1 MIEIKT
7 VGEDIKVN
15 IEGEGE
21 ELLQEFTHLG
31 SAIYNAAYNALG
43 YVIDE
48 GYYNDEAEDGDAEE
62 DCDDCYEYCEIKRGD
77 HFYYR
82 DREFICLE
90 AEETIL
96 FAITA
101 NCIGEHSFDGN
112 DRNDWRISTLNSW
125 LNGEFLS
132 ENFDKKDLISRE
144 IDLTADNGDTAYGV
158 TSSYLAPLTVDEYR
172 KYRDIV
178 PLFNEGMW
186 TVTPWH
192 CGTPYASDASYVRF
206 VASSGVLSDCDA
218 NSARGLVPACFFDLT
233 ILSSRRSARTG
244 RIELYK
250 EGC

>member
-21 ELLQEFTHLG
+21 ELLKEFTHLG

-62 DCDDCYEYCEIKRGD
+62 DYDDCYEYCEIKRGN

-101 NCIGEHSFDGN
+101 NCIGEHSFDEN
-112 DRNDWRISTLNSW
+112 NRNDWRISTLNSW

-144 IDLTADNGDTAYGV
+144 IDLTADNGDKAYGA
-158 TSSYLAPLTVDEYR
+158 TSSYLAPLTADEYR

-192 CGTPYASDASYVRF
+192 CGTPIASVADYVRYVYASGALYGNYAGYAF
-206 VASSGVLSDCDA
+206 
-218 NSARGLVPACFFDLT
+218 GLAPACFFDLT
-233 ILSSRRSARTG
+233 ILSSRRSAQTG
-244 RIELYK
+244 RIELYE

>member
-21 ELLQEFTHLG
+21 ELLKEFTHLG

-48 GYYNDEAEDGDAEE
+48 GYYNDEVEDGDAEE
-62 DCDDCYEYCEIKRGD
+62 DYDDCYEYCEIKRGD
-77 HFYYR
+77 RFYYR

-90 AEETIL
+90 AKEKIL

-101 NCIGEHSFDGN
+101 NCIGEHSFDEN
-112 DRNDWRISTLNSW
+112 NRNDWRISTLNSW
-125 LNGEFLS
+125 LNSKFLS
-132 ENFDKKDLISRE
+132 ENFDKKDLISRA
-144 IDLTADNGDTAYGV
+144 IDLTADNGDTAYGA
-158 TSSYLAPLTVDEYR
+158 TSSYLAPLTADEYR

-192 CGTPYASDASYVRF
+192 CGTPLASYAISVRS
-206 VASSGVLSDCDA
+206 VSSRGVLGSLSANDA
-218 NSARGLVPACFFDLT
+218 LGLVPACFFDLT

-244 RIELYK
+244 RIELYE

>member
-48 GYYNDEAEDGDAEE
+48 GYYNDEAEDGEGENDESEE
-62 DCDDCYEYCEIKRGD
+62 YEDYEVSRGD
-77 HFYYR
+77 HFCYR

-90 AEETIL
+90 AEGTIL

-101 NCIGEHSFDGN
+101 NCIGEHSFDEN
-112 DRNDWRISTLNSW
+112 NRNDWRISTLNSW
-125 LNGEFLS
+125 LNDEFLS
-132 ENFDKKDLISRE
+132 ENFDKKVLISRE
-144 IDLTADNGDTAYGV
+144 IDLTADNGDKAYGS

-178 PLFNEGMW
+178 PLFDKGMW

-192 CGTPYASDASYVRF
+192 CGTPIASH
-206 VASSGVLSDCDA
+206 ASSVRIVNTSGALSTLNA
-218 NSARGLVPACFFDLT
+218 YYARGLAPTCFFDLIT
-233 ILSSRRSARTG
+233 LSSRRSAWTG
-244 RIELYK
+244 RIELYE

>member
-1 MIEIKT
+1 MIYAETNKDGINISVKGESEEILR
-7 VGEDIKVN
+7 
-15 IEGEGE
+15 
-21 ELLQEFTHLG
+21 ELAQIGT
-31 SAIYNAAYNALG
+31 AIYNAAYSRLEE
-43 YVIDE
+43 DD
-48 GYYNDEAEDGDAEE
+48 GYYDDAEE
-62 DCDDCYEYCEIKRGD
+62 DYDNRYKYCEIKRGD

-90 AEETIL
+90 AEETAL

-101 NCIGEHSFDGN
+101 NCIGEHSFDEN
-112 DRNDWRISTLNSW
+112 NRNDWRISTLNSW

-144 IDLTADNGDTAYGV
+144 IDLTADNGDKAYGV

-192 CGTPYASDASYVRF
+192 CGTPDASGACCVRF
-206 VASSGVLSDCDA
+206 VSGSGVLYSNFA
-218 NSARGLVPACFFDLT
+218 YNAIGLVPACFFDLT

-244 RIELYK
+244 RIELYE

>member
-21 ELLQEFTHLG
+21 EILHELAQIG
-31 SAIYNAAYNALG
+31 STLYNAACSGLG
-43 YVIDE
+43 EDD
-48 GYYNDEAEDGDAEE
+48 GYYDDAEE
-62 DCDDCYEYCEIKRGD
+62 DYDDCYEYYCVIKRGD

-90 AEETIL
+90 AEETML

-101 NCIGEHSFDGN
+101 NCIGEHSFDEN
-112 DRNDWRISTLNSW
+112 NRNDWRISTLNSW

-144 IDLTADNGDTAYGV
+144 IDLTADNGDKAYGT
-158 TSSYLAPLTVDEYR
+158 TSSYLAPLTADEYR

-178 PLFNEGMW
+178 PLFDEGMW

-192 CGTPYASDASYVRF
+192 CGTPFASFACYVRY
-206 VASSGVLSDCDA
+206 VSGSGVLYLSIAGDA
-218 NSARGLVPACFFDLT
+218 TGLAPACFFDLT

-244 RIELYK
+244 RIELYE

>member
-15 IEGEGE
+15 IEGGGE
-21 ELLQEFTHLG
+21 ELLKEFTHLG

-48 GYYNDEAEDGDAEE
+48 GYYNDEAEDDDAKE

-90 AEETIL
+90 AEETML
-96 FAITA
+96 FAVTA
-101 NCIGEHSFDGN
+101 NCIGEHSFDEN
-112 DRNDWRISTLNSW
+112 NRNDWRISTLNSW
-125 LNGEFLS
+125 LNGEYLS
-132 ENFDKKDLISRE
+132 DNFDKKDLISRV
-144 IDLTADNGDTAYGV
+144 IDLTADNGDKAYGAA
-158 TSSYLAPLTVDEYR
+158 SSYLAPLTVDEYR

-178 PLFNEGMW
+178 PLFDEGMW

-192 CGTPYASDASYVRF
+192 CGTPNASYANIVRS
-206 VASSGVLSDCDA
+206 VASSGVLSGNYA
-218 NSARGLVPACFFDLT
+218 SNAGGLVPACFFALT
-233 ILSSRRSARTG
+233 ILSSRRSAQTG
-244 RIELYK
+244 RIELYE

>member
-1 MIEIKT
+1 MIEIKN

-21 ELLQEFTHLG
+21 ELLRELTHLG
-31 SAIYNAAYNALG
+31 AAIYNAAYNALG
-43 YVIDE
+43 YTIDE
-48 GYYNDEAEDGDAEE
+48 GYYNDETEDGEGENNESEE
-62 DCDDCYEYCEIKRGD
+62 YEAYEVSRGD
-77 HFYYR
+77 HFFYNSI
-82 DREFICLE
+82 EFICLE
-90 AEETIL
+90 SKPDAL

-101 NCIGEHSFDGN
+101 NSIGEHSFDEN
-112 DRNDWRISTLNSW
+112 NRNDWRSSTLNSW

-144 IDLTADNGDTAYGV
+144 IDLTADNGDKAYGT

-178 PLFNEGMW
+178 PLFSEGMW

-192 CGTPYASDASYVRF
+192 CGTPHASNAINVRYVARSGILYYGFAGYAF
-206 VASSGVLSDCDA
+206 
-218 NSARGLVPACFFDLT
+218 GLAPACFFDLT
-233 ILSSRRSARTG
+233 ILSSHRSARTG
-244 RIELYK
+244 RIELYE

>member
-62 DCDDCYEYCEIKRGD
+62 GCDDCYEYCEIKRGD

-101 NCIGEHSFDGN
+101 NCIGEHSFDEN

-125 LNGEFLS
+125 LNGEFLT

-144 IDLTADNGDTAYGV
+144 IDLTADNGDKAYGA
-158 TSSYLAPLTVDEYR
+158 TSSYLAPLTADEYR

-178 PLFNEGMW
+178 PIFNEGMQPA
-186 TVTPWH
+186 TGGCAPLALPTPTT
-192 CGTPYASDASYVRF
+192 CGVNT
-206 VASSGVLSDCDA
+206 SGALNINFAYCA
-218 NSARGLVPACFFDLT
+218 YGLAPACFFDLT
-233 ILSSRRSARTG
+233 ILSSRRSAQTG
-244 RIELYK
+244 RIELYE

>member
-21 ELLQEFTHLG
+21 EILRELAQIG
-31 SAIYNAAYNALG
+31 STLYNAARSGLG
-43 YVIDE
+43 EDD
-48 GYYNDEAEDGDAEE
+48 GYYGDAEE
-62 DCDDCYEYCEIKRGD
+62 DYDDCYEYCEIKRGD

-82 DREFICLE
+82 GREFICLE

-101 NCIGEHSFDGN
+101 NCIGEHSFDEN
-112 DRNDWRISTLNSW
+112 NRNDWRISTLNSW
-125 LNGEFLS
+125 LNGKFLS

-144 IDLTADNGDTAYGV
+144 IDLTADNGDKAYGAA
-158 TSSYLAPLTVDEYR
+158 SSYLAPLTADEYR

-178 PLFNEGMW
+178 PLFDEGMW

-192 CGTPYASDASYVRF
+192 CGTPYAFDAYGVRG
-206 VASSGVLSDCDA
+206 VSTSGALNYYYA
-218 NSARGLVPACFFDLT
+218 NGAIGLAPACFFDLT

-244 RIELYK
+244 RIELYE

>member
-1 MIEIKT
+1 MIYAKT
-7 VGEDIKVN
+7 DGHGVN
-15 IEGEGE
+15 VTIEGESE
-21 ELLQEFTHLG
+21 DLLHELAQIG
-31 SAIYNAAYNALG
+31 SALYNAARSGLE
-43 YVIDE
+43 E
-48 GYYNDEAEDGDAEE
+48 GYYDDAEE
-62 DCDDCYEYCEIKRGD
+62 DYDDCYEYCEIKRGD

-90 AEETIL
+90 SKPDAL

-101 NCIGEHSFDGN
+101 NCIGEHSFN
-112 DRNDWRISTLNSW
+112 ENNRNDWRSSTLNSW

-144 IDLTADNGDTAYGV
+144 IDLTADNGDKAYGA
-158 TSSYLAPLTVDEYR
+158 TSSYLAPLTAYEYR

-192 CGTPYASDASYVRF
+192 CGTPIASLANHVRYVT
-206 VASSGVLSDCDA
+206 SSGVLSSSGACIA
-218 NSARGLVPACFFDLT
+218 IGLAPACIFDLT

-244 RIELYK
+244 EIELY
-250 EGC
+250 EEER

>member
-21 ELLQEFTHLG
+21 ELLRELAQIG
-31 SAIYNAAYNALG
+31 STLYNAACSGLG
-43 YVIDE
+43 EDD
-48 GYYNDEAEDGDAEE
+48 GYYDEAEE
-62 DCDDCYEYCEIKRGD
+62 DYDDCCGYCEIKRGD

-90 AEETIL
+90 AKETML

-101 NCIGEHSFDGN
+101 NCIGEHSFDEK

-144 IDLTADNGDTAYGV
+144 IDLTADNGDAAYGA

-178 PLFNEGMW
+178 PLFDEGMW
-186 TVTPWH
+186 TITPWH
-192 CGTPYASDASYVRF
+192 CGTPIASNAGYVRY
-206 VASSGVLSDCDA
+206 VSTSGALYSGHA
-218 NSARGLVPACFFDLT
+218 GGAGGLAPACFFDLT

-244 RIELYK
+244 RIELYE

>member
-21 ELLQEFTHLG
+21 ELLRELAQIG
-31 SAIYNAAYNALG
+31 STLYNAACSGLG
-43 YVIDE
+43 EDD
-48 GYYNDEAEDGDAEE
+48 GYYDDAEE
-62 DCDDCYEYCEIKRGD
+62 DYDDCYEYCEIKRGD
-77 HFYYR
+77 QFYYR

-90 AEETIL
+90 AKEKIL

-101 NCIGEHSFDGN
+101 NCIGEHSFDEN
-112 DRNDWRISTLNSW
+112 NRNDWRISTLNSW

-144 IDLTADNGDTAYGV
+144 IDLTADNGDKAYGA
-158 TSSYLAPLTVDEYR
+158 TSSYLAPLTADEYR

-192 CGTPYASDASYVRF
+192 CGTPHASNAYLVRYVT
-206 VASSGVLSDCDA
+206 SSGVLGYYVA
-218 NSARGLVPACFFDLT
+218 VTAFGLVPACFFDLT

-244 RIELYK
+244 RIELYE

>member
-1 MIEIKT
+1 MIYAKTDKDRINISIKGESEEILHELAQIGST
-7 VGEDIKVN
+7 LYNAVCSGLGED
-15 IEGEGE
+15 
-21 ELLQEFTHLG
+21 
-31 SAIYNAAYNALG
+31 
-43 YVIDE
+43 D
-48 GYYNDEAEDGDAEE
+48 GYYDDAEE
-62 DCDDCYEYCEIKRGD
+62 DYDDCYEYCEIKRGD

-101 NCIGEHSFDGN
+101 NCIGEHSFDEN

-144 IDLTADNGDTAYGV
+144 IDLTADNGDKAYGAA
-158 TSSYLAPLTVDEYR
+158 SSYLAPLTADEYR

-178 PLFNEGMW
+178 PLFDEGMW

-192 CGTPYASDASYVRF
+192 CGTPLASDAYGVRY
-206 VASSGVLSDCDA
+206 VASSGVLSGGYA
-218 NSARGLVPACFFDLT
+218 GSAFGLAPACFFDLT

-244 RIELYK
+244 RIELYE